1 MNDSNRGVNLL
12 RKVKAAALAAALL
25 GGTAPIVIPVAA
37 YAQQN
42 SGLIREIQVEGNN
55 RIESGTVNAYLTVAP
70 GDSYDARQINDSLK
84 ALFSTGLFADV
95 SFSFNQ
101 GVLKVNV
108 VENPIINR
116 IAFEGNNRLKDDVL
130 SAELQLRPR
139 VVYTRTK
146 VQADVQR
153 ILELYRCSQDQ
164 FRRQ

>member
-1 MNDSNRGVNLL
+1 MRDSNRGVNLL
-12 RKVKAAALAAALL
+12 RKVKAVAIIAALL
-25 GGTAPIVIPVAA
+25 GGIAPTIVPVAA
-37 YAQQN
+37 YAQQS
-42 SGLIREIQVEGNN
+42 SGLIRDIRVEGNN

-70 GDSYDARQINDSLK
+70 GDTYDAQKVNESLK

-101 GVLKVNV
+101 GVLQVNV

-116 IAFEGNNRLKDDVL
+116 IAFEGNQRLKDDAL
-130 SAELQLRPR
+130 SSELPLRPR

-153 ILELYRCSQDQ
+153 VLEL
-164 FRRQ
+164 